1 MPNRTQVVSLKRAA
15 GNQKFFDPTIFQK
28 GWRGSGRVALIAVR
42 RQRNPR
48 AILLAHGVGGE
59 KSDRFSR
66 RSEQDRRLVRPYQQT
81 SILQLFRGNSCNEN
95 ALQKILLLEKTVF
108 SVRQKGVLPL
118 LLPASVLQLPRCLVR
133 ICNLF
138 HKGKQTANWQV
149 SKSAI
154 AAGKTD
160 CKIEFSSQMW
170 AARPHLGSIFE
181 KLLHRKTFY
190 LPAARSQHPT
200 VLSPYIT
207 KKPP

>member
-1 MPNRTQVVSLKRAA
+1 MRKATA
-15 GNQKFFDPTIFQK
+15 
-28 GWRGSGRVALIAVR
+28 
-42 RQRNPR
+42 
-48 AILLAHGVGGE
+48 
-59 KSDRFSR
+59 
-66 RSEQDRRLVRPYQQT
+66 
-81 SILQLFRGNSCNEN
+81 FRGGANKTAPPCETETRNRHLVTVPVEQLQRDIT
-95 ALQKILLLEKTVF
+95 LQKILLLEKTVF

-160 CKIEFSSQMW
+160 CKIEFASQMW

-190 LPAARSQHPT
+190 LPAARSQQPT